1 LLEAGNVTLAVF
13 KITVTHMQMIM
24 MLTKIGEISSSSL
37 LEDYLRAKVYL
48 LEVFLHIIW
57 PKCLIRLDRE
67 LGLYV

>member
-1 LLEAGNVTLAVF
+1 
-13 KITVTHMQMIM
+13 MQMIM